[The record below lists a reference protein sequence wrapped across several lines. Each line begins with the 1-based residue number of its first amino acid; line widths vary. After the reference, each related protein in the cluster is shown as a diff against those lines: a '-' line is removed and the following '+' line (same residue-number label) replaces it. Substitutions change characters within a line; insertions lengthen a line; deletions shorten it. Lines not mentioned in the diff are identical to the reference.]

1 MRTDKLNRPEWVPE
15 LAGAAEGFT
24 TNVMTGIK
32 SLHDGMPGS
41 HAAAGGHDPAVK
53 RRELGVDDYVDGVLS
68 GNRPI
73 IARAITLVESSAD
86 RHRDMAQEMLTRL
99 LPYASAT
106 MRVGVTGVPGA
117 GKSSLIETLG
127 VRLCDRGHRVA
138 VLAVDP
144 SSSVTGGSILGDK
157 TRMELLSRTK
167 NAYIRPSPSGGV
179 LGGVTRK
186 SRETMIVCEAA
197 GFDVIIVE
205 TVGVGQSEIT
215 VRSMVDMFL
224 LVQIA
229 GAGDE
234 LQGIKKGVMELSDLI
249 VVNKADGDN
258 RLRAEAARADYEQIL
273 HFLQPS
279 TKGWQTP
286 ALACS
291 AVTGD
296 GIDVLWDTIERF
308 KKTTLDSGLFMRRRH
323 RQNID
328 WVHTMVIEH
337 LKRDFYDN
345 PSVRMNIPEIEH
357 QVINGVLSPTHAAQR
372 LLELFDRREHQNS
385 RGFNNTTAIA
395 P

>member
-1 MRTDKLNRPEWVPE
+1 MAKDKLNRPEWVPE
-15 LAGAAEGFT
+15 RAGAAQGFT
-24 TNVMTGIK
+24 TNVMAGIT
-32 SLHDGMPGS
+32 SLHDGMPGR
-41 HAAAGGHDPAVK
+41 HATTVLHGPVVK

-68 GNRPI
+68 GNRSI
-73 IARAITLVESSAD
+73 IARAITLVESSAE
-86 RHRDMAQEMLTRL
+86 RHRDMAQEMLARL
-99 LPYASAT
+99 LPYAGAT

-127 VRLCDRGHRVA
+127 IRLCDRGHRVA

-157 TRMELLSRTK
+157 TRMEFLSRTR

-179 LGGVTRK
+179 LGGVARK

-205 TVGVGQSEIT
+205 TIGVGQSEIT
-215 VRSMVDMFL
+215 VRSMVDLFL

-258 RLRAEAARADYEQIL
+258 KQRAEAARGDYEQIL
-273 HFLQPS
+273 HYLQPS
-279 TKGWQTP
+279 TEGWQTP

-291 AVTGD
+291 ATTGH
-296 GIDVLWDTIERF
+296 GIDELWDTIERF
-308 KKTTLDSGLFMRRRH
+308 RKTTSASGVFMRRRH

-337 LKRDFYDN
+337 LKRDFYN
-345 PSVRMNIPEIEH
+345 HPAVRAHIPLMEEM
-357 QVINGVLSPTHAAQR
+357 VVSGAMSPAHAAQQ
-372 LLELFDRREHQNS
+372 LLGLF
-385 RGFNNTTAIA
+385 GGKT
-395 P
+395 